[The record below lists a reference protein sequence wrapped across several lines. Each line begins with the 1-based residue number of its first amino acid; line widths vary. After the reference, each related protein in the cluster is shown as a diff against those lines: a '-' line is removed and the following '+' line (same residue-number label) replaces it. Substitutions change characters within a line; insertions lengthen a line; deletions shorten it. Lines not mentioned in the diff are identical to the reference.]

1 MEFNRFM
8 KTRCFVFG
16 ALLTTVVALADRQSL
31 FDGKT
36 LTHWEGNTNVWRV
49 ESGLLVG
56 GDGKTSLKNNEFLAS
71 RDEFGDFILTLKFR
85 LEGTEGFVN
94 SGVQF
99 RSQRVPNDPEMV
111 GYQADIGDGWY
122 GCLYDES
129 RRNIVLARPSDEVLK
144 KALHPLGQWNDY
156 EVRCEGRHIVIRL
169 NGAVTVDYTESD
181 PKIPV
186 TGHLGLQV
194 HGGGKTRVSF
204 KDIEI
209 ETHPAK

>member
-1 MEFNRFM
+1 MN
-8 KTRCFVFG
+8 TRCFVFG
-16 ALLTTVVALADRQSL
+16 ALFTTVVALADRQSL

-36 LTHWEGNTNVWRV
+36 LAHWEGNTNVWRV

-71 RDEFGDFILTLKFR
+71 QGEFGDFVLTLKFR

-99 RSQRVPNDPEMV
+99 RSQRVPNDPEMI

-129 RRNIVLARPSDEVLK
+129 RRNIVLARPTDEILK

-186 TGHLGLQV
+186 RGHLGLQV

>member
-1 MEFNRFM
+1 MN
-8 KTRCFVFG
+8 TRRMAFLSIL
-16 ALLTTVVALADRQSL
+16 ASISIVADSRPL

-36 LTHWEGNTNVWRV
+36 LDQWEGNTNVWHV
-49 ESGLLVG
+49 EDGLLVG
-56 GDGKTSLKNNEFLAS
+56 GDGKAALKNNEFLAS
-71 RDEFGDFILTLKFR
+71 RAEFADFDLRLKFR

-99 RSQRVPNDPEMV
+99 RSQRVPHDPEMV

-129 RRNIVLARPSDEVLK
+129 RRNTVLARPGDDVLK
-144 KALHPLGQWNDY
+144 AALHPLGQWNDY

-169 NGAVTVDYTESD
+169 NGQVTVDFVEAD
-181 PKIPV
+181 AKIPT

-204 KDIEI
+204 KDIVI
-209 ETHPAK
+209 DSIPAK

>member
-1 MEFNRFM
+1 MNSCGLASLSIFASI
-8 KTRCFVFG
+8 
-16 ALLTTVVALADRQSL
+16 ALLAAPRSL
-31 FDGKT
+31 FDGKNFAQ
-36 LTHWEGNTNVWRV
+36 WEGNTQVWHV
-49 ESGLLVG
+49 EDGLLVG
-56 GDGKTSLKNNEFLAS
+56 GDGKTALKNNEFLAS
-71 RDEFGDFILTLKFR
+71 REEFGDFKLRLKFR

-129 RRNIVLARPSDEVLK
+129 RRNTVLARPSDEVLK
-144 KALHPLGQWNDY
+144 AALHPLGQWNDY
-156 EVRCEGRHIVIRL
+156 EVQCEGRHIVIRL
-169 NGAVTVDYTESD
+169 NGTVTVDYTEAD
-181 PKIPV
+181 TKIPA

-209 ETHPAK
+209 ESIPGK

>member
-1 MEFNRFM
+1 MNTCRLAF
-8 KTRCFVFG
+8 
-16 ALLTTVVALADRQSL
+16 LSVVASFSLLAVPHAL

-36 LTHWEGNTNVWRV
+36 LEHWEGNTNVWRV
-49 ESGLLVG
+49 ENGLLIG
-56 GDGKTSLKNNEFLAS
+56 GDGKTALKNNEFLAS
-71 RDEFGDFILTLKFR
+71 REEFGDFDLHLKFR

-99 RSQRVPNDPEMV
+99 RSQRVPHDPEMV

-129 RRNIVLARPSDEVLK
+129 RRNTVLARPSDDVLK
-144 KALHPLGQWNDY
+144 AALHPLGQWNDY
-156 EVRCEGRHIVIRL
+156 EVRCEGRHIIIRL
-169 NGAVTVDYTESD
+169 NGKVTVDYVEADT
-181 PKIPV
+181 KIPT

-209 ETHPAK
+209 ESIPAK